1 MSDLE
6 SQLARVIKRQGED
19 SPVVQ
24 LLRNQIKAE
33 KSRKTS
39 LNDRWL
45 TGIFSGSP
53 SATGGSEK

>member
-6 SQLARVIKRQGED
+6 SQLAREIKQQGED

-24 LLRNQIKAE
+24 LLRDQIKAE
-33 KSRKTS
+33 KRPP
-39 LNDRWL
+39 LHDRWL